1 MNNAVIAGTIA
12 SEPVLQYTQDG
23 QTAIA
28 KTTLQIP
35 GFGKDAQD
43 ETLKAI
49 VWGNTGQEFANHQFP
64 VGTEMVMEGRLKM
77 DLVERDGYKEKV
89 AEMNVSRFYP
99 ITSVPA
105 STPPSPLSSPSSIA
119 PPPTP
124 PASEPAKATAKASK
138 GKAEAAK
145 AEAPVAAAE
154 EYEPNY
160 DDIPF

>member
-1 MNNAVIAGTIA
+1 MNNAIIAGTIA
-12 SEPVLQYTQDG
+12 TEPALRFLQDG

-28 KTTLQIP
+28 ETTLKIP

-49 VWGNTGQEFANHQFP
+49 VWGNTGQEFTNHQFP

-77 DLVERDGYKEKV
+77 DLVERDGYKTKV
-89 AEMNVSRFYP
+89 AELSVSRFYP

-105 STPPSPLSSPSSIA
+105 STPPSPPSSTSA
-119 PPPTP
+119 PPKP
-124 PASEPAKATAKASK
+124 PAAEPAKATAKASK

-154 EYEPNY
+154 EFDPNY